1 MGPVLLSV
9 VEYENFHSENIF
21 GTAFG
26 AQISVVCGMIASN
39 EYIKET
45 SCIVGTECVILFG
58 LSNLIH
64 KSKFSRNCSLI

>member
-45 SCIVGTECVILFG
+45 SCIVGTECVIF
-58 LSNLIH
+58 N
-64 KSKFSRNCSLI
+64 